1 VSDGSA
7 VLQAHAL
14 QSATVTAALLH
25 GSRRSA
31 RELARPYAPLIAGLV
46 LGLVLLVAVVAAV
59 KIDAALEQRRKPPR
73 VTALELASDG
83 LS

>member
-1 VSDGSA
+1 MSDSSA

-31 RELARPYAPLIAGLV
+31 RELARPYGALIAGLV
-46 LGLVLLVAVVAAV
+46 LGLVLLLAAAAAV

-73 VTALELASDG
+73 ATALELAPDG

>member
-1 VSDGSA
+1 MTDSST

-25 GSRRSA
+25 GSRRTP
-31 RELARPYAPLIAGLV
+31 RELARPYGPLVAGVV
-46 LGLVLLVAVVAAV
+46 LGLLLLVAVAAAV
-59 KIDAALEQRRKPPR
+59 KIDAALDQRRRPP
-73 VTALELASDG
+73 TATAPRWAPDA